1 MKSDRDARHKRAM
14 QRRKEYVDGRIAA
27 ATEDRGLLLILT
39 GNGKG
44 KSSSAFGMLARSVG
58 HGLRCAVVQFI
69 KGTWECGER
78 LLFEENPLVEFHIMG
93 TGFTWETQD
102 RQTDIAAAE
111 AAWSKAEA
119 LLADKATDLV
129 ILDELT
135 YMLTYGYL
143 DKARVLEG
151 PARAAG
157 ASACRRYRTQRQPR
171 TARDGR
177 YRKRSERSAPRLQS
191 RRQGAEGTRLLMA
204 KIAIVEQQA
213 GAGFIRFDVE
223 QYSAQAGERNVQRRA
238 LI

>member
-14 QRRKEYVDGRIAA
+14 QRKKEYVDGRIAA

-69 KGTWECGER
+69 KGAWECGER
-78 LLFEENPLVEFHIMG
+78 LLFEDNPLVEFHIMG

-119 LLADKATDLV
+119 LLASEATDLV

-143 DKARVLEG
+143 DKSRVLNALRER
-151 PARAAG
+151 PARQHVVVTG
-157 ASACRRYRTQRQPR
+157 RNASRELLEMADTV
-171 TARDGR
+171 
-177 YRKRSERSAPRLQS
+177 SEVNEVRHAFNH
-191 RRQGAEGTRLLMA
+191 GV
-204 KIAIVEQQA
+204 K
-213 GAGFIRFDVE
+213 
-223 QYSAQAGERNVQRRA
+223 AQKG
-238 LI
+238 LDY

>member
-14 QRRKEYVDGRIAA
+14 QRKKEYVDGRIAA

-58 HGLRCAVVQFI
+58 PGLRCAVVQFI
-69 KGTWECGER
+69 KGAWECGER
-78 LLFEENPLVEFHIMG
+78 LLFEDNPLVEFHIMG

-119 LLADKATDLV
+119 LLADEATDLV

-143 DKARVLEG
+143 DKARVLEALRG
-151 PARAAG
+151 RPARQHVVVTG
-157 ASACRRYRTQRQPR
+157 RNASRELLEIADTV
-171 TARDGR
+171 
-177 YRKRSERSAPRLQS
+177 SEVNEVRHAFNH
-191 RRQGAEGTRLLMA
+191 GV
-204 KIAIVEQQA
+204 K
-213 GAGFIRFDVE
+213 
-223 QYSAQAGERNVQRRA
+223 AQKG
-238 LI
+238 LDY

>member
-1 MKSDRDARHKRAM
+1 MATDRNTRHKRAM

-27 ATEDRGLLLILT
+27 ATEDRGLLLVLT

-69 KGTWECGER
+69 KGTWECGEQM
-78 LLFEENPLVEFHIMG
+78 LFAENPLVEFHVMG

-111 AAWSKAEA
+111 QAWSQAET
-119 LLADKATDLV
+119 LLSDETIDLV

-143 DKARVLEG
+143 DKARVLEALR
-151 PARAAG
+151 ARPVHQHVVITGRNAG
-157 ASACRRYRTQRQPR
+157 RELLEMADTV
-171 TARDGR
+171 
-177 YRKRSERSAPRLQS
+177 SEV
-191 RRQGAEGTRLLMA
+191 
-204 KIAIVEQQA
+204 K
-213 GAGFIRFDVE
+213 DVRHAFNHGVK
-223 QYSAQAGERNVQRRA
+223 AQKG
-238 LI
+238 LDY